1 MGACA
6 SSGKAAGAFPSA
18 TASAKPDSK
27 DDPKRLVLD
36 AKQWAGTEKLQGGLE
51 SRYRVV
57 CELGRGAFGKV
68 NKVARLSDGAILAA
82 KSMHSPSERALN
94 EVQLWEEVSSP
105 YHESILQLVEV
116 VQGGAMELHLI
127 TEWMPFGELYD
138 ALDSIVFSEQACR
151 MVTVQLASGLAHL
164 HLRHKCAHC
173 DVKPANILC
182 RQRDPTVPGSIKL
195 GDFGFCQRFAS
206 RSVPTFTVAC
216 GTLDYFAPELAA
228 NYRNTRTQTGLV
240 VKYGPAVDVWAL
252 GCLAYELLHGEP
264 PYFAPGDDERQLELI
279 EMHQLAMPP
288 ESFESVSAHGKGFIH
303 ACLEPNV
310 SDRALI
316 EDTLRHAWLQ
326 PVTDERTREEL
337 LKSVPQTAIQRRQ
350 ARVSADAR
358 RRLRVSALTV
368 IAARRLSGDP
378 DALRAALQAGPIT
391 GAPNASTPTIRQS
404 DVLVVPPSQSALQA
418 LNALESEAS
427 RGCEW
432 RRGSEASMASYKS
445 DDMRARVI

>member
-82 KSMHSPSERALN
+82 KSMHSPSERALH

-264 PYFAPGDDERQLELI
+264 PYFAPGDDERQVRPWPCSRVPQAPLAGAHPRRHSQASILGAVPMPHSQAPLPSATPKRHSQAPPLPCAQLELI

-310 SDRALI
+310 SDRACVH
-316 EDTLRHAWLQ
+316 HA
-326 PVTDERTREEL
+326 
-337 LKSVPQTAIQRRQ
+337 SH
-350 ARVSADAR
+350 
-358 RRLRVSALTV
+358 
-368 IAARRLSGDP
+368 
-378 DALRAALQAGPIT
+378 
-391 GAPNASTPTIRQS
+391 
-404 DVLVVPPSQSALQA
+404 
-418 LNALESEAS
+418 
-427 RGCEW
+427 
-432 RRGSEASMASYKS
+432 
-445 DDMRARVI
+445 